1 MIGRQCARFN
11 SKCVLIIFDCCMMD
25 KTKFLIHL
33 IVILQ
38 IAFII
43 VSLSLHDSYY
53 SVSFAY
59 FVNNTLYDNGTSQVG
74 SVNDTNGTSN
84 ITKSVTISSQNV
96 KIPTDG
102 GSVDVLVQPSPFPLT
117 IGDSKF
123 KISFFQPSSETIQ
136 VHIDYDVVIKQS
148 NKEIFR
154 ASALTGQPLLH
165 TAEGV
170 VTIPFKFNS
179 AGNYTLEVAVMGINF
194 VPIRTEY
201 ASFDFNVK

>member
-1 MIGRQCARFN
+1 MQDLIVNVF
-11 SKCVLIIFDCCMMD
+11 LIILDCYMMD
-25 KTKFLIHL
+25 KTKFVIHL
-33 IVILQ
+33 IVPLQ

-43 VSLSLHDSYY
+43 VSLTLHDSYY

-59 FVNNTLYDNGTSQVG
+59 FSNNTSYDNGTSQVG

-136 VHIDYDVVIKQS
+136 VHVDYDVVIKHS
-148 NKEIFR
+148 NTEIFR

-165 TAEGV
+165 TAEGI

-179 AGNYTLEVAVMGINF
+179 SGNYTLEVAVMGINF

-201 ASFDFNVK
+201 ASFEFNVK

>member
-74 SVNDTNGTSN
+74 SVNDTNGSSN
-84 ITKSVTISSQNV
+84 ITTISSQNV

-102 GSVDVLVQPSPFPLT
+102 GSVDVLVQ
-117 IGDSKF
+117 
-123 KISFFQPSSETIQ
+123 
-136 VHIDYDVVIKQS
+136 
-148 NKEIFR
+148 
-154 ASALTGQPLLH
+154 
-165 TAEGV
+165 
-170 VTIPFKFNS
+170 
-179 AGNYTLEVAVMGINF
+179 
-194 VPIRTEY
+194 
-201 ASFDFNVK
+201 

>member
-1 MIGRQCARFN
+1 
-11 SKCVLIIFDCCMMD
+11 MMD

-33 IVILQ
+33 IVISQ

-43 VSLSLHDSYY
+43 VSLTLHDSYY

-74 SVNDTNGTSN
+74 SVNDTNGSSN

-123 KISFFQPSSETIQ
+123 KVSFFQPSSETIQ

-179 AGNYTLEVAVMGINF
+179 AGSYTLEVAVMGINF

>member
-1 MIGRQCARFN
+1 
-11 SKCVLIIFDCCMMD
+11 MD

-33 IVILQ
+33 IVIFQ

-43 VSLSLHDSYY
+43 VSLTLHDSYY

-74 SVNDTNGTSN
+74 SVNDTNGSSN

-123 KISFFQPSSETIQ
+123 KVSFSNHRVKQYRYILIMMLSLNNRIRRFS
-136 VHIDYDVVIKQS
+136 VH
-148 NKEIFR
+148 
-154 ASALTGQPLLH
+154 LH
-165 TAEGV
+165 
-170 VTIPFKFNS
+170 
-179 AGNYTLEVAVMGINF
+179 
-194 VPIRTEY
+194 
-201 ASFDFNVK
+201 

>member
-1 MIGRQCARFN
+1 
-11 SKCVLIIFDCCMMD
+11 MMD

-43 VSLSLHDSYY
+43 VSLTLHDSYY

-74 SVNDTNGTSN
+74 SVNDTIPSN

-102 GSVDVLVQPSPFPLT
+102 SSVDVLVQPSPFPLT

-123 KISFFQPSSETIQ
+123 KVSFFQPSSETIQ

>member
-59 FVNNTLYDNGTSQVG
+59 FVNNTSQVG
-74 SVNDTNGTSN
+74 SVNDTNGSSN

-123 KISFFQPSSETIQ
+123 KVSFFQPSSETIQ

-194 VPIRTEY
+194 VPIRIEY

>member
-1 MIGRQCARFN
+1 
-11 SKCVLIIFDCCMMD
+11 MMD
-25 KTKFLIHL
+25 KTKFLFHL

-43 VSLSLHDSYY
+43 VSLTLHDSYY
-53 SVSFAY
+53 SASFAY
-59 FVNNTLYDNGTSQVG
+59 FVNNTGTTQVG
-74 SVNDTNGTSN
+74 SVNDTNATSN

-102 GSVDVLVQPSPFPLT
+102 GSVDVSVQPSPFPLS

-123 KISFFQPSSETIQ
+123 KLSFFQPSSETIQ

-148 NKEIFR
+148 DKEIFR

-179 AGNYTLEVAVMGINF
+179 SGNYTLEVAVMGINF
-194 VPIRTEY
+194 IPIRTEY
-201 ASFDFNVK
+201 ATFNFNVK

>member
-1 MIGRQCARFN
+1 MQDLKVNVFF
-11 SKCVLIIFDCCMMD
+11 IILDCYMMD

-33 IVILQ
+33 IVSLQ

-43 VSLSLHDSYY
+43 VSLTLNDSLFSN
-53 SVSFAY
+53 SFAY
-59 FVNNTLYDNGTSQVG
+59 FANNTISENGTSQVG
-74 SVNDTNGTSN
+74 SLNNTNGTSN
-84 ITKSVTISSQNV
+84 GTSNGTKSVAISSQNV
-96 KIPTDG
+96 KIATDG

-117 IGDSKF
+117 IGDCKF
-123 KISFFQPSSETIQ
+123 KISFFQPSSQTIQ

-170 VTIPFKFNS
+170 VTIPFKFNNP
-179 AGNYTLEVAVMGINF
+179 GNYSLEVSVMGINF

-201 ASFDFNVK
+201 ASFDLDVK

>member
-1 MIGRQCARFN
+1 
-11 SKCVLIIFDCCMMD
+11 MMD

-43 VSLSLHDSYY
+43 VSLTIHDSYY

-74 SVNDTNGTSN
+74 SVNDTNGSSN

-123 KISFFQPSSETIQ
+123 KVSFFQPSSETIQ
-136 VHIDYDVVIKQS
+136 VHIDYDVVIKQL

-179 AGNYTLEVAVMGINF
+179 SGNYTLEVVVMGINF

-201 ASFDFNVK
+201 ASFDFNVR

>member
-1 MIGRQCARFN
+1 MQDLIVNVF
-11 SKCVLIIFDCCMMD
+11 LIILDCHMMD

-38 IAFII
+38 IAYII
-43 VSLSLHDSYY
+43 VSLTLHDSYY
-53 SVSFAY
+53 SAAFIN
-59 FVNNTLYDNGTSQVG
+59 NNTLYDTGTSQIG

-84 ITKSVTISSQNV
+84 LTKSVTISSQNV

-102 GSVDVLVQPSPFPLT
+102 GSVDVSVQPSPFPLT

-123 KISFFQPSSETIQ
+123 KLSFLQPSSETIQ

-148 NKEIFR
+148 NKEVFR
-154 ASALTGQPLLH
+154 ASASTGQPLLH

-179 AGNYTLEVAVMGINF
+179 SGNYTLEVAVMGINF
-194 VPIRTEY
+194 IPIRTEY
-201 ASFDFNVK
+201 ATFNFSVK

>member
-1 MIGRQCARFN
+1 MQDLKVNVFF
-11 SKCVLIIFDCCMMD
+11 IILDCYMMD

-33 IVILQ
+33 IVPLQ
-38 IAFII
+38 VAFII
-43 VSLSLHDSYY
+43 VSLTLHDSYY

-59 FVNNTLYDNGTSQVG
+59 FSNNTSYDNGTSQVG
-74 SVNDTNGTSN
+74 SVNDTNGSSN

-102 GSVDVLVQPSPFPLT
+102 GSVDVLLQPSPFPLT

-136 VHIDYDVVIKQS
+136 VHVDYDVVIKHS
-148 NKEIFR
+148 NTEIFR

-165 TAEGV
+165 TAEGI

-179 AGNYTLEVAVMGINF
+179 SGNYTLEVAVMGINF

>member
-1 MIGRQCARFN
+1 MIGRKCARFN
-11 SKCVLIIFDCCMMD
+11 SKCVLIMFDCCMMD

-43 VSLSLHDSYY
+43 VSLTLHDSYY

-59 FVNNTLYDNGTSQVG
+59 FSNNTSYDNGTSQVG
-74 SVNDTNGTSN
+74 SVNDTNGSSN

-102 GSVDVLVQPSPFPLT
+102 GSVDVLLQPSPFPLT

-136 VHIDYDVVIKQS
+136 VHVDYDVVIKHS
-148 NKEIFR
+148 NTEIFR

-165 TAEGV
+165 TAEGI

-179 AGNYTLEVAVMGINF
+179 SGNYTLEVAVMGINF

>member
-1 MIGRQCARFN
+1 
-11 SKCVLIIFDCCMMD
+11 MD

-74 SVNDTNGTSN
+74 SVNDTNGSSN
-84 ITKSVTISSQNV
+84 ITTISSQNV

-123 KISFFQPSSETIQ
+123 KVSFFQPSSETIQ

-179 AGNYTLEVAVMGINF
+179 SGNYTLEVAVMGINF

>member
-1 MIGRQCARFN
+1 M
-11 SKCVLIIFDCCMMD
+11 FDCCMMD

-59 FVNNTLYDNGTSQVG
+59 FSNNTSNDNGTSQVG
-74 SVNDTNGTSN
+74 SVNDTNGSSN

-123 KISFFQPSSETIQ
+123 KISFFQLSSETIQ

-170 VTIPFKFNS
+170 VTIPFKFNNP
-179 AGNYTLEVAVMGINF
+179 GNYSLEVSVMGINF

-201 ASFDFNVK
+201 ASFDLDVK

>member
-1 MIGRQCARFN
+1 
-11 SKCVLIIFDCCMMD
+11 MD

-43 VSLSLHDSYY
+43 VSLTLHDSYY

-59 FVNNTLYDNGTSQVG
+59 SVNNTIYENGTSQVG
-74 SVNDTNGTSN
+74 SV
-84 ITKSVTISSQNV
+84 TKSVIISSQNV

-123 KISFFQPSSETIQ
+123 KVSFFQPSSETIQ

-179 AGNYTLEVAVMGINF
+179 AGSYTLEVAVMGINF